1 MQDKERETK
10 NKKLLY
16 KTLVSIIKKHRKTQK
31 KSIYKLAAECS
42 LEVSVWSKLERLKS
56 LDPSFTTIWKIAEAL
71 DVPFNVLMTEL
82 CEKLG
87 DDFSLSGL
95 N

>member
-1 MQDKERETK
+1 MQDKQRETK

-16 KTLVSIIKKHRKTQK
+16 KTLISIIKKHRKAQK

-42 LEVSVWSKLERLKS
+42 LEYSNWYKIERLES
-56 LDPSFTTIWKIAEAL
+56 LDPSFTTIWKISEAL
-71 DVPFNVLMTEL
+71 DIPFNVLMTEL

>member
-1 MQDKERETK
+1 MQDKEQIK
-10 NKKLLY
+10 NKKILY
-16 KTLVSIIKKHRKTQK
+16 KTLAKVVQKYRKAQN
-31 KSIYKLAAECS
+31 KSIYELAPICS
-42 LEVSVWSKLERLKS
+42 MSTNSWNRIEKGMS
-56 LDPSFTTIWKIAEAL
+56 LDPSFTTIWKISEAL
-71 DVPFNVLMTEL
+71 DIPFNILMTEL

>member
-16 KTLVSIIKKHRKTQK
+16 KALVSIIKKHRKAQK

-42 LEVSVWSKLERLKS
+42 LEGSVWSKIERLES
-56 LDPSFTTIWKIAEAL
+56 LDPSFTTIWKISEAL
-71 DVPFNVLMTEL
+71 DVPFYILMNEL